1 LSDREPERHQ
11 SGTSESRLPNSYYL
25 DESDPDVLVLRRE
38 DHTFVAA
45 FSAMGA
51 TRGGIVEAASE
62 DYAALLERPRTHQR
76 AQDGDREPAGIRGGG
91 EPVLPPATANG
102 REEAETEP
110 RHPS

>member
-11 SGTSESRLPNSYYL
+11 SGTPESRLPNSYYL

-51 TRGGIVEAASE
+51 TREGIVEAARE

-76 AQDGDREPAGIRGGG
+76 AQDGDG